1 MNKQN
6 LSCPDKCHFAMKRSE
21 MLTHYMNDS
30 QHYGKWKEPVLEDQK
45 DVED

>member
-1 MNKQN
+1 
-6 LSCPDKCHFAMKRSE
+6 

-45 DVED
+45 DVEDQTLQKQFRTDEYLEM